1 MKIKTE
7 LYGGKYDGK
16 PIEVD
21 SNVREVLI
29 PDVSVYIDYEL
40 EFGDPTK
47 PFEMKNISYK
57 LDNNGKYTPFSRN

>member
-40 EFGDPTK
+40 EFGDPTQ

-57 LDNNGKYTPFSRN
+57 LDSSGKYTPFHRN